1 MQINKLI
8 INAFLFC
15 KGREEIDF
23 SSIDEKILKNI
34 DKDTKKVKNFFFDC
48 ICYSLFGRF
57 HSDNINLNDLRSH
70 EAEATDEAFV
80 EVEFSNKGKNYRIY
94 RKPAQIRER
103 KRVKDSADKF
113 MKVSAKSVL
122 EFLSEDR
129 LPVKRK
135 VEIEKELC
143 LNILKLTF
151 EEFVSKSQKE
161 FYWLSDSEEIEMLEK
176 EKRKK
181 ELALKQLRESLPE
194 ITRGKKLASL
204 CYSIINNNIK
214 VLDKN
219 VDSCYKAYCQ
229 KLTINRRAE
238 EEYKNIKE
246 KLDKAGI
253 KPAPKK
259 KDNNGFWESVI
270 EIGKLFSAGE
280 ESSEENKT
288 SEENAL
294 SEEEVK
300 ELQNQLSEA
309 SLKNDDTAKEKKEAL
324 LALKSEVENFQQEVN
339 SLTGLFNS
347 YYELFKEILT
357 EKGYPLQFELPAI
370 KMDDTDEKIGYVL
383 GYDVRIIHET
393 MLKLM
398 AVQSKVA
405 GIGNRLSKQY
415 HEAMK
420 ADVRTI

>member
-1 MQINKLI
+1 MQISKLI
-8 INAFLFC
+8 VNAFLFC

-23 SSIDEKILKNI
+23 SSIDEEILKSI
-34 DKDTKKVKNFFFDC
+34 DNDTKKVKTFLFDC

-57 HSDNINLNDLRSH
+57 QSDNINVNELRSN
-70 EAEATDEAFV
+70 EAGPTEEAFV
-80 EVEFSNKGKNYRIY
+80 ELEFSHKGKKYRIY
-94 RKPAQIRER
+94 RKPAQTREK
-103 KRVKDSADKF
+103 KRVKDSADRF
-113 MKVSAKSVL
+113 MKVSAKNVL

-135 VEIEKELC
+135 AEIEKELC
-143 LNILKLTF
+143 LNILKLNF
-151 EEFVSKSQKE
+151 EEFVSKSQEE
-161 FYWLSDSEEIEMLEK
+161 FSWLSDNEAIEVLEK

-181 ELALKQLRESLPE
+181 ELALKQLRENLPE

-214 VLDKN
+214 ALDKN
-219 VDSCYKAYCQ
+219 VDSCYKDYCQ
-229 KLTINRRAE
+229 KLTINHRAE
-238 EEYKNIKE
+238 EKYKNIKE

-280 ESSEENKT
+280 ENSEENKT
-288 SEENAL
+288 AEENAL
-294 SEEEVK
+294 TEEEVK

-309 SLKNDDTAKEKKEAL
+309 ALNNDDTAKDKKESL
-324 LALKSEVENFQQEVN
+324 LILKAEVEKFQQEVN
-339 SLTGLFNS
+339 GLTGLFNS
-347 YYELFKEILT
+347 YYELFQEILT
-357 EKGYPLQFELPAI
+357 EKGYPLKFELPAI
-370 KMDDTDEKIGYVL
+370 KTDDTDEKIGYVL

-415 HEAMK
+415 QEAMK
-420 ADVRTI
+420 ADV

>member
-1 MQINKLI
+1 
-8 INAFLFC
+8 
-15 KGREEIDF
+15 
-23 SSIDEKILKNI
+23 
-34 DKDTKKVKNFFFDC
+34 
-48 ICYSLFGRF
+48 
-57 HSDNINLNDLRSH
+57 
-70 EAEATDEAFV
+70 
-80 EVEFSNKGKNYRIY
+80 
-94 RKPAQIRER
+94 
-103 KRVKDSADKF
+103 
-113 MKVSAKSVL
+113 
-122 EFLSEDR
+122 
-129 LPVKRK
+129 
-135 VEIEKELC
+135 
-143 LNILKLTF
+143 
-151 EEFVSKSQKE
+151 
-161 FYWLSDSEEIEMLEK
+161 MLEK

-204 CYSIINNNIK
+204 CYFIINNNIK

-246 KLDKAGI
+246 TLDKAGI

-270 EIGKLFSAGE
+270 EIGRLFSAGE
-280 ESSEENKT
+280 EVSEENKT
-288 SEENAL
+288 TEENAL
-294 SEEEVK
+294 TEKEVK